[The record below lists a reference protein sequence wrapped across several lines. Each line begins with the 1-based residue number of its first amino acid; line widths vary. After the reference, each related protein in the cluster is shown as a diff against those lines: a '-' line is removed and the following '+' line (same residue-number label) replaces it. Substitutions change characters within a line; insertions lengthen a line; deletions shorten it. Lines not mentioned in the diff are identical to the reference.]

1 LSRIRY
7 SARAFLRTPG
17 LTLALLLTIALGI
30 GSNIC
35 IQGFVRGLTGT
46 NSALTSV
53 ESIVSV
59 FGRDAH
65 HDAGPLSYQDYL
77 SLKSRGDIFEWIGAA
92 CVSPAD
98 IASAG
103 QSAIASVAAVTPDL
117 AGLFNLPLDSGAV
130 VSDRMWQS
138 EFGAK
143 ADIRGEQIRIDG
155 VATRVSDVAP
165 KWLEGVYRDRTVDVW
180 LPLRAGG
187 SPNLWVLARLRRDV
201 SIAQAR
207 TAVRSGEMDM
217 LPYTGMT
224 PELAAG
230 MSRVGTLL
238 SLAAGA
244 VFFIACA
251 NVASFLLGRAF
262 ARSHEIS
269 VRVALGANRAQLARD
284 LLSDSVVI
292 SIAGGACGMLL
303 AVWTSRVVPALL
315 FEQDAESLVF
325 APDLLNIVAW
335 SGACAGITIVC
346 GLLPILVIRDDRPAT
361 VLRREGAGPSLAIRR
376 LRVGLVVAQMTSCC
390 VLVISTAFLLDG
402 LRAALQTSAGHRLGN
417 PILATVQARPDVS
430 VDVGY
435 FQHVEQAVR
444 SLPGASVTAWA
455 GRLPGSQPTWQSF
468 RIDPSLLPLREV
480 TLNIGS
486 FTPASLELF
495 KLPPAAGRMF
505 GFAERACRAAI
516 VNEEAAERLFG
527 ASTAG
532 RTLQD
537 PAGLPIEITGVV
549 AMRKAESNRPTI
561 YYNYAPGQIAP
572 ARFRVPVSS
581 QLARAELNAN
591 VVSANYFDVMGVPLI
606 AGQGFKGDATAAA
619 CRAGVVNEEAADLY
633 FNGKAVGAAVIDD
646 RGRRTAIIGVAHSAP
661 LGSLERRVEPA
672 IYFPMSQDALPRM
685 TLIVGA
691 RKVDRAMLADLRR
704 RIESVAGH
712 GAAPLV
718 IKTLEEQLSQTALAP
733 LRIAVIILG
742 ASATTA
748 LALSVL
754 GLFGALSDAARHRR
768 RELAVRIALGAQ
780 RWRVIA
786 QVLIEGGRLAC
797 AGALAGTLASL
808 LLSRLFV
815 RITPANNSPALW
827 VWLAAPFLLAMAVA
841 IASVLPARRALIVN
855 PVTILRDDN

>member
-1 LSRIRY
+1 MAVQVLSRIRY
-7 SARAFLRTPG
+7 SARTFLRTPG

-30 GSNIC
+30 GSNVC
-35 IQGFVRGLTGT
+35 IHGFVRGLTRT

-53 ESIVSV
+53 ARIVSV
-59 FGRDAH
+59 FGQDAH
-65 HDAGPLSYQDYL
+65 HDAGPLSYQEYL
-77 SLKSRGDIFEWIGAA
+77 SLKSRGDIL
-92 CVSPAD
+92 PAD

-103 QSAIASVAAVTPDL
+103 QSAIVSIAAVTPDL
-117 AGLFNLPLDSGAV
+117 AGLFHLPVDSGAV
-130 VSDRMWQS
+130 ISDRMWQS

-143 ADIRGEQIRIDG
+143 ADIHGEQIRIDG
-155 VATRVSDVAP
+155 VATRVGGVAP
-165 KWLEGVYRDRTVDVW
+165 KCLEGVYRDRTVDVW
-180 LPLRAGG
+180 LPLREEALQPIERS

-238 SLAAGA
+238 NLAAGA

-303 AVWTSRVVPALL
+303 ALWTSRVVPALL
-315 FEQDAESLVF
+315 FEQDAESLIF
-325 APDLLNIVAW
+325 APDPLNIVAW

-346 GLLPILVIRDDRPAT
+346 GLLPILVVRDDRPAT

-402 LRAALQTSAGHRLGN
+402 LRTALQTSAGHRLGN

-435 FQHVEQAVR
+435 FQHVEQAAR

-480 TLNIGS
+480 TLDIGS

-495 KLPPAAGRMF
+495 KLPPIAGRMF
-505 GFAERACRAAI
+505 GFAERSCRAAI
-516 VNEEAAERLFG
+516 VNEEAAEQLFG

-537 PAGLPIEITGVV
+537 SAGLPIEITGVV
-549 AMRKAESNRPTI
+549 AMRKRRQTIPRSTTTTRP
-561 YYNYAPGQIAP
+561 A
-572 ARFRVPVSS
+572 
-581 QLARAELNAN
+581 
-591 VVSANYFDVMGVPLI
+591 
-606 AGQGFKGDATAAA
+606 K
-619 CRAGVVNEEAADLY
+619 
-633 FNGKAVGAAVIDD
+633 
-646 RGRRTAIIGVAHSAP
+646 
-661 LGSLERRVEPA
+661 
-672 IYFPMSQDALPRM
+672 
-685 TLIVGA
+685 
-691 RKVDRAMLADLRR
+691 
-704 RIESVAGH
+704 
-712 GAAPLV
+712 
-718 IKTLEEQLSQTALAP
+718 
-733 LRIAVIILG
+733 
-742 ASATTA
+742 
-748 LALSVL
+748 
-754 GLFGALSDAARHRR
+754 
-768 RELAVRIALGAQ
+768 
-780 RWRVIA
+780 
-786 QVLIEGGRLAC
+786 
-797 AGALAGTLASL
+797 
-808 LLSRLFV
+808 
-815 RITPANNSPALW
+815 
-827 VWLAAPFLLAMAVA
+827 
-841 IASVLPARRALIVN
+841 
-855 PVTILRDDN
+855 